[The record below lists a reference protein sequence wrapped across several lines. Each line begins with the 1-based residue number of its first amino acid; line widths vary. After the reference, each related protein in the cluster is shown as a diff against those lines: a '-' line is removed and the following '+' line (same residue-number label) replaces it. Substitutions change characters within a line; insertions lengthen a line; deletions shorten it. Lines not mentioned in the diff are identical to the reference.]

1 MKAFGIALIC
11 KNIQEEVSFNAK
23 VLVACFLFSLL
34 ELTLVWKKKLFLY
47 HWIPTSLH
55 LMCST
60 KTFKKNGSALE
71 FIILKWTLPKTK

>member
-23 VLVACFLFSLL
+23 ALVAWFLFSLL

-47 HWIPTSLH
+47 HWIPTPLH

-60 KTFKKNGSALE
+60 KTFFKKWLCIGIYYPEMDIAKN
-71 FIILKWTLPKTK
+71 